1 MDEQQELDQAAA
13 QAAFERSFA
22 ETAGIEQPTPAAAST
37 DVTAV
42 GGAEPAETQAAV
54 TEADAAKDDKPAA
67 EQPAGQD
74 AQQEQSAQDDDPVLL
89 DGLKRSELRR
99 LLGNAADV
107 EAMKRQIDK
116 AHGHIGELN
125 RRLLQTP
132 APAPAAAPAAPAAAT
147 LSPDLQQFEADYP
160 EVAQYVRALGITPQ
174 QRQETPPADASPAQA
189 DAQAVQAGSDPLAIE
204 LAVMDR
210 VHTGWREKLGS
221 QEFSMWLASQEETV
235 RQAYDTAQ
243 TADAMAAVLGQFD
256 QWTTARTVAADKA
269 AKGQQRLQKAVTP
282 SGNAQRPQSAPTELE
297 AMEAAFK
304 KTLGQ

>member
-1 MDEQQELDQAAA
+1 MDDEQQELGQAAE

-22 ETAGIEQPTPAAAST
+22 ETAGIEPPAPAAAST
-37 DVTAV
+37 DATVV
-42 GGAEPAETQAAV
+42 DGAEPAATQAAT
-54 TEADAAKDDKPAA
+54 TEADATQDGKPAA
-67 EQPAGQD
+67 EQPAGQS
-74 AQQEQSAQDDDPVLL
+74 APQEQSAQDDDPVLL

-107 EAMKRQIDK
+107 EVMKRQIDK

-132 APAPAAAPAAPAAAT
+132 AAAPAAPAVAA
-147 LSPDLQQFEADYP
+147 LSPADLQQFEADYP

-174 QRQETPPADASPAQA
+174 QRQETPPADAPSAQA
-189 DAQAVQAGSDPLAIE
+189 DAQTVQAGSDPLAIE

-221 QEFSMWLASQEETV
+221 QEFSVWLASQEDAV

-256 QWTTARTVAADKA
+256 QWTTARTVAADKV

-282 SGNAQRPQSAPTELE
+282 TGNAQRPQSAPTELE